1 MSWDCPNE
9 SNGTC
14 KRVDGAYCQPGM
26 KGCILAGK
34 VQFVNIGWTTLKRSG
49 FAVTESLRRHG
60 VCIPKI
66 AISD

>member
-34 VQFVNIGWTTLKRSG
+34 VQFPEGEAPSPVWPPEHPRNPGQIRS
-49 FAVTESLRRHG
+49 E
-60 VCIPKI
+60 P
-66 AISD
+66 